1 LELTGERT
9 MPGIWHENY
18 WFQRHLAAYLAALS
32 LTRGRRVLEAGCG
45 EGYGASLIRDD
56 GAEVVAIDLDADA
69 TRHVMHEYEVPSV
82 RGNLVQLPFADASF
96 DTVVSMQTVEHLWDQ
111 PAFVAQC
118 ARVLVPHGLLV
129 LTTPNRLTFS
139 PNWVPGTP
147 PVNPFH
153 AREVDARE
161 LLELTAGRFDVV
173 QLLTVRHGPR
183 IEAYEQEHGDVV
195 AAQLATDPSEWSAP
209 LVQLVSGLDAS
220 DFVVDVDAVDSGL
233 DLMLIAQRIAA

>member
-1 LELTGERT
+1 
-9 MPGIWHENY
+9 
-18 WFQRHLAAYLAALS
+18 
-32 LTRGRRVLEAGCG
+32 
-45 EGYGASLIRDD
+45 
-56 GAEVVAIDLDADA
+56 
-69 TRHVMHEYEVPSV
+69 
-82 RGNLVQLPFADASF
+82 
-96 DTVVSMQTVEHLWDQ
+96 
-111 PAFVAQC
+111 
-118 ARVLVPHGLLV
+118 
-129 LTTPNRLTFS
+129 LTFS

-173 QLLTVRHGPR
+173 QLLAVRHGPR
-183 IEAYEQEHGDVV
+183 IESYEQEHGDVV

-220 DFVVDVDAVDSGL
+220 DFVVGVDAVDSGL